1 MLRVRLLG
9 PVRAWRG
16 DEELDLGGPRRRAVF
31 GMLAMHAH
39 RAVSRSELIDGVWD
53 ADPPASAVNSVHV
66 YISGLRRVLEPRRT
80 HGAPGQVLA
89 TGRAGYLL
97 RLEPGQLDTELLAG
111 HLADA
116 RRRTAAL
123 DLAAAARSLEAA
135 LGLWQGT
142 TLAGIDGRWADIE
155 RARLDELR
163 QTAIEDRLDVLLAL
177 GGHHQALAELAAL
190 VRQYPLRERFRGQ
203 VMLALYRCG
212 RPADAL
218 AAFTDARRLL
228 AEQLGIDPGP
238 ALRRLHQ
245 QILTTDVALDPPGR
259 GSLAGAPADVT
270 LPG

>member
-1 MLRVRLLG
+1 MLWVQLLG

-16 DEELDLGGPRRRAVF
+16 DEELELGGPRRRAVF

-39 RAVSRSELIDGVWD
+39 RAVSRSELIDGIWD

-80 HGAPGQVLA
+80 HGGPGQVLA

-116 RRRTAAL
+116 RRLIAAR
-123 DLAAAARSLEAA
+123 DLGAAARPLEAA

-163 QTAIEDRLDVLLAL
+163 QTAIEDRIDVLLAL
-177 GGHHQALAELAAL
+177 GGHRQALAELAAL

-218 AAFTDARRLL
+218 AAFADARRLL
-228 AEQLGIDPGP
+228 VEQLGVDPGP
-238 ALRRLHQ
+238 ELRRLHQ
-245 QILTTDVALDPPGR
+245 QILTTDAALDPPPGPR
-259 GSLAGAPADVT
+259 VRPVLA
-270 LPG
+270 